1 MKKTLLIL
9 LALTLTQLC
18 YSQKPTNKVNI
29 TFGQEERVSKK
40 ITLRGIIA
48 EDKTGIY
55 VLKSKSYSKLI
66 LEHYNNKMNLIKS
79 EELELKQGKK
89 HLAFEGIQYINNKLY
104 VFSSFRNKKLKKNF
118 MFCQEI
124 SKNTLNLVGSIK
136 NLSEISYEGYKRY
149 SGHFDY
155 ETSND
160 DSKIL
165 IYNFLPSKKGEPQK
179 ALYQVFDD
187 NFNLLW
193 KKKTTISKPGLLHIV
208 QDYELDNN
216 GNVHILGTVYK
227 DKIKETRHG
236 EINYFYQIRSLYNNG
251 KEERT
256 YKVAL
261 KNKYITEMQLAVN
274 DNGNFICAGF
284 YSDQGTYS
292 IKGSYFMTVDAKT
305 QNIISQ
311 STKDFSLNFITQNM
325 TERQVKKTKKKIKKG
340 KNIELYQYDLDELV
354 LKDDGG
360 AILIGEQYYVRVV
373 TTTSTDA
380 NGNTRTTTTYH
391 YYYNDIIAINMDKN
405 GQITWAKKIPKYQ
418 HSVNDGGFYSSYNLS
433 VVNNKLY
440 FIFNDHPDN
449 FFLKEGGHYRSYSR
463 GKRCVLT
470 LVELDQNG
478 KTTREALFAADQ
490 AEIYTRPKVCRQI
503 NDNEVILFGRKK
515 KNQKFIKLT
524 FK

>member
-1 MKKTLLIL
+1 MKKLLL
-9 LALTLTQLC
+9 LFILTLSQLS
-18 YSQKPTNKVNI
+18 YAQKPTNKVDI

-40 ITLRGIIA
+40 INLGGIIA
-48 EDKTGIY
+48 EDETGIY
-55 VLKSKSYSKLI
+55 VLKYKSYSKLI
-66 LEHYNNKMNLIKS
+66 IEHYNNKMNLIKS
-79 EELELKQGKK
+79 EELELVQGKK
-89 HLAFEGIQYINNKLY
+89 ELNYEGIQYINNKLY
-104 VFSSFRNKKLKKNF
+104 VFSSFRNKKIKKNF

-124 SKNTLNLVGSIK
+124 SKNSLTLVGQLK
-136 NLSEISYEGYKRY
+136 NLSEISYEGHKRY
-149 SGHFDY
+149 SGHFDF

-165 IYNFLPSKKGEPQK
+165 VYNFLPSKKGEDQK

-193 KKKTTISKPGLLHIV
+193 KKKTTISKIGLLHFV
-208 QDYELDNN
+208 NDYELDND

-227 DKIKETRHG
+227 DKFKETRHG
-236 EINYFYQIRSLYNNG
+236 EINYFYQVRSLYNNG
-251 KEERT
+251 TEEKT

-274 DNGNFICAGF
+274 DNGNFVCAGF

-305 QNIISQ
+305 QKILSQ
-311 STKDFSLNFITQNM
+311 STKEFSLNFITQNM
-325 TERQVKKTKKKIKKG
+325 TEREVKKTKKKVKKG
-340 KNIELYQYDLDELV
+340 KNIELYKYALDDII
-354 LKDDGG
+354 LKEDGG
-360 AILIGEQYYVRVV
+360 AMLIGEQYYMRVV
-373 TTTSTDA
+373 THTYTDS

-391 YYYNDIIAINMDKN
+391 YYYNDIIAINMNKD

-418 HSVNDGGFYSSYNLS
+418 HTTNDGGFYSSYNLS
-433 VVNNKLY
+433 VVNDKVY

-449 FFLKEGGHYRSYSR
+449 FYLKPGDHYRTYSR

-478 KTTREALFAADQ
+478 KTSREAIFAADE

-503 NDNEVILFGRKK
+503 SDNEVILFGRKRK
-515 KNQKFIKLT
+515 DQKFIKLT